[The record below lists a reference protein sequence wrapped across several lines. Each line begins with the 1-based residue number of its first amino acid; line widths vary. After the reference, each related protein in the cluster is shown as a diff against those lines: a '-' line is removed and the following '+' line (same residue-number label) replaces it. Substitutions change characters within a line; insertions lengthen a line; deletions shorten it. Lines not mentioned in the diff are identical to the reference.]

1 MITSIMQ
8 PTFLPSPIYLSLIY
22 QSDNFVFL
30 DNVQFS
36 KQSWQQR
43 NKIITKKSAAWITV
57 PIKKS
62 KFNNINEIKIIK
74 NDRNFKKILNL
85 IKLSYSKSIFFEK
98 YYNQFEKILLNHQ
111 EKLCDLNI
119 NLIKWLCDCFNIK
132 SNFYYSSK
140 LVPNLHLDKVMYL
153 VDICKI
159 LNTSIYLSPYGSKE
173 YLEKKKNFFI
183 NNNLIVLYNNF
194 DLTIFEKKGF
204 NPSAIDL
211 LFNEGGESGRK
222 KIISSINKSY
232 E

>member
-1 MITSIMQ
+1 MKK
-8 PTFLPSPIYLSLIY
+8 YLI
-22 QSDNFVFL
+22 
-30 DNVQFS
+30 
-36 KQSWQQR
+36 
-43 NKIITKKSAAWITV
+43 
-57 PIKKS
+57 
-62 KFNNINEIKIIK
+62 
-74 NDRNFKKILNL
+74 
-85 IKLSYSKSIFFEK
+85 
-98 YYNQFEKILLNHQ
+98 
-111 EKLCDLNI
+111 NI

-140 LVPNLHLDKVMYL
+140 LVPNLNLDKVMYL
-153 VDICKI
+153 VGICKI

-211 LFNEGGESGRK
+211 LFNEGGKNGRK